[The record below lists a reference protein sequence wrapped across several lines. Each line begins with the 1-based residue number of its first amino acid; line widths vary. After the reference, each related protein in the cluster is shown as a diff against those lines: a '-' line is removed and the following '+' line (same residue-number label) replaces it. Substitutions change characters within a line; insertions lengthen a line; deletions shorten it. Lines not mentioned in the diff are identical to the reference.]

1 MSAVPT
7 SPPGD
12 ATDPV
17 TVVLLLPEVLGT
29 YGDAGNAAVLA
40 SRLRWRGIPADVLTV
55 GWTEAVPSGGDVY
68 VLGGGE
74 DAAQVLAC
82 DRLRDSIG
90 LRRALDRGAPTLA
103 VCAGLQILG
112 TEFTL
117 GDGTRVAGLG
127 ALDVETRPG
136 GGPRRIGDV
145 VAEPLLAGIDG
156 HLEGFENHGG
166 ITELGPDAAPLARL
180 RDPARGPVGAG
191 NGTGD
196 RLEGAVSDRGRGN
209 VVGTYL
215 HGPVLARNPALADLL
230 LARAVGELPPLTV
243 PDGVPAPTAARLRG
257 LRRSCPDVRT
267 GARRRAGA

>member
-1 MSAVPT
+1 MSE
-7 SPPGD
+7 
-12 ATDPV
+12 PV

-40 SRLRWRGIPADVLTV
+40 TRLRWRGIPARVLSV
-55 GWTEAVPSGGDVY
+55 GWTDAVPADGDVY

-74 DAAQVLAC
+74 DAAQVLAA

-90 LRRALDRGAPTLA
+90 LHRALDRGAPTLA
-103 VCAGLQILG
+103 VCAGLQVLG
-112 TEFTL
+112 TAFTIA
-117 GDGTRVAGLG
+117 DGTRVAGLG
-127 ALDVETRPG
+127 ALDLETRSG

-145 VAEPLLAGIDG
+145 VADPLLPGLDG
-156 HLEGFENHGG
+156 PLEGFENHGG

-196 RLEGAVSDRGRGN
+196 RLEGAVSGRGRGS

-243 PDGVPAPTAARLRG
+243 PEGLPAATVDRLFGGRRASSAQGPG
-257 LRRSCPDVRT
+257 LRA